1 MKGNKFMVKNILR
14 SLVALAILT
23 SCPLWAAE
31 NSEMIIDVR
40 TKNEWDAGHLETA
53 FHLPLDVFEANV
65 AALVTNKTQVVYL
78 YCRSGNR
85 SGQALQ
91 IMQHL
96 GYSNAVNA
104 GGIGDASQR
113 LKTAIIH

>member
-1 MKGNKFMVKNILR
+1 MVKNIIR
-14 SLVALAILT
+14 SLVTLAIFM
-23 SCPLWAAE
+23 SCHLWAAE
-31 NSEMIIDVR
+31 TSKMIIDVR
-40 TKNEWDAGHLETA
+40 TKSEWDAGHLETA
-53 FHLPLDVFEANV
+53 VHLPLDVFETRIASL
-65 AALVTNKTQVVYL
+65 ATDKTQVVYL

-85 SGQALQ
+85 SGKALE

-113 LKTAIIH
+113 LKTKIIH